1 MYHDLVAEG
10 DEDASGFPGRDAALY
25 KISVTAFSQHLDAIS
40 ESLYSH
46 PADPAPPA
54 PPAPP
59 ASPAPPAHAAHP
71 TLPLLTFDDGGVSA
85 MVAADLL
92 ERRGWIGHF
101 FITTNYIGR
110 RGFLLP
116 DEIRSLAA
124 RGHVIGAHSC
134 SHPLR
139 MARCPWE
146 QLVDEWSRSCS
157 VLSGIIGGRVDEA
170 SVPGGDFAPQVAQ
183 AAARAGIV
191 RLFTSEPTGRIRTAY
206 GLTLAGRF
214 TVQRW
219 TSASTAAAMA
229 QGDWLPCARQT
240 LIWNA
245 KKMTKRLGGA
255 RYLQVRRLL
264 LGQRKEVQWGDFN
277 G

>member
-1 MYHDLVAEG
+1 VNALMYHDLVADG

-25 KISVTAFSQHLDAIS
+25 KISVTAFSQHLDAIGQ
-40 ESLYSH
+40 SLASRPTH
-46 PADPAPPA
+46 PADPAYP
-54 PPAPP
+54 
-59 ASPAPPAHAAHP
+59 AHP
-71 TLPLLTFDDGGVSA
+71 TPPILTFDDGGVSA
-85 MVAADLL
+85 MAAAALL
-92 ERRGWIGHF
+92 EQRGWIGRF
-101 FITTNYIGR
+101 FITTNYIGT
-110 RGFLLP
+110 RGFLSG
-116 DEIRSLAA
+116 DEIRRLAT

-139 MARCPWE
+139 MGRCTRE

-157 VLSGIIGGRVDEA
+157 VLGGIIGSRVDEA
-170 SVPGGDFAPQVAQ
+170 SVPGGDFAPRVAE

-191 RLFTSEPTGRIRTAY
+191 RLFTSEPTGRVVDAY

-219 TSASTAAAMA
+219 TTAATAAAMA
-229 QGDWLPCARQT
+229 RGDWLPCARQT
-240 LIWNA
+240 VIWNA

-264 LGQRKEVQWGDFN
+264 LGQRKEVRWGDFN

>member
-1 MYHDLVAEG
+1 VNALMYHDLVAEG
-10 DEDASGFPGRDAALY
+10 DEEASGFPGRDAALY

-40 ESLYSH
+40 QSLSSRPARPAH
-46 PADPAPPA
+46 PAHPAPPV
-54 PPAPP
+54 PPA
-59 ASPAPPAHAAHP
+59 API
-71 TLPLLTFDDGGVSA
+71 LTFDDGGVSA

-92 ERRGWIGHF
+92 EQRGWIGHF

-110 RGFLLP
+110 RGFLSP
-116 DEIRSLAA
+116 DEVRSLAA

-191 RLFTSEPTGRIRTAY
+191 RLFTSEPTGRIRKAY

-229 QGDWLPCARQT
+229 QGDWFPCARQT

-264 LGQRKEVQWGDFN
+264 LGQRKEVQWGDFK

>member
-1 MYHDLVAEG
+1 MYHDLVADG

-25 KISVTAFSQHLDAIS
+25 KISVTAFSAHLDAIS
-40 ESLYSH
+40 RSLTSRPARPANPAR
-46 PADPAPPA
+46 PADPALPARPA
-54 PPAPP
+54 PPI
-59 ASPAPPAHAAHP
+59 
-71 TLPLLTFDDGGVSA
+71 LTFDDGGVSA
-85 MVAADLL
+85 MVAATLL
-92 ERRGWIGHF
+92 EQRGWTGRF
-101 FITTNYIGR
+101 FITTNYIGT
-110 RGFLLP
+110 RGFLSA
-116 DEIRSLAA
+116 DEIRSLSA
-124 RGHVIGAHSC
+124 RGHIIGAHTC

-139 MARCPWE
+139 MARCSWA

-157 VLSGIIGGRVDEA
+157 ALSAIVGTRVEEA
-170 SVPGGDFAPQVAQ
+170 SVPGGDFAARVAE

-191 RLFTSEPTGRIRTAY
+191 RLFTSEPTGRIRDAY

-219 TSASTAAAMA
+219 TTASTAAAMA

-240 LIWNA
+240 LLWNA

-255 RYLQVRRLL
+255 RYLQIRRLL